1 MWNSFFIDVV
11 FNLMM
16 FVCVLFSYRF
26 FIETKTNPDRKIF
39 HLFGLLFFLSIWLL
53 VIWIQFWGGLRES
66 GAIILFTQTILIS
79 ILILDIKINKH
90 RIFKFFGR
98 IVDML
103 NNTIEVTLPR
113 LLGNIFLYS
122 AIILAFFAVIFLI
135 VKLVKYFWYL

>member
-1 MWNSFFIDVV
+1 M
-11 FNLMM
+11 
-16 FVCVLFSYRF
+16 
-26 FIETKTNPDRKIF
+26 
-39 HLFGLLFFLSIWLL
+39 WLL

>member
-26 FIETKTNPDRKIF
+26 FIEAKTNPDRKKF
-39 HLFGLLFFLSIWLL
+39 HLFGSLFFLSMWLL

-79 ILILDIKINKH
+79 ILILDIK
-90 RIFKFFGR
+90 RFCWVKFFFKNLFYHLTFK
-98 IVDML
+98 IYP
-103 NNTIEVTLPR
+103 I
-113 LLGNIFLYS
+113 
-122 AIILAFFAVIFLI
+122 
-135 VKLVKYFWYL
+135 

>member
-1 MWNSFFIDVV
+1 MLSSFFTYVV
-11 FNLMM
+11 FNLGM

-26 FIETKTNPDRKIF
+26 FIEAKTNPDRKKF
-39 HLFGLLFFLSIWLL
+39 HLFGSLFFLSMWLL

-90 RIFKFFGR
+90 RVFKFGGR

-122 AIILAFFAVIFLI
+122 TIILTFFAVLFLI

>member
-1 MWNSFFIDVV
+1 MLSSFFTYVV
-11 FNLMM
+11 FNLMI

-66 GAIILFTQTILIS
+66 GIIILFTQTILIS

-90 RIFKFFGR
+90 RILKFFGR
-98 IVDML
+98 FWDML
-103 NNTIEVTLPR
+103 NKTLEVTLPK
-113 LLGNIFLYS
+113 LFGNIFLYS
-122 AIILAFFAVIFLI
+122 IIILTFFAVLFLI

>member
-1 MWNSFFIDVV
+1 MLSSFFTYVV
-11 FNLMM
+11 FNLMI

-66 GAIILFTQTILIS
+66 GIIILFTQTILIS
-79 ILILDIKINKH
+79 ILILDAKINKH
-90 RIFKFFGR
+90 RLFKSGGR
-98 IVDML
+98 IVDMF
-103 NNTIEVTLPR
+103 NNMIEVTLPR
-113 LLGNIFLYS
+113 LLGTIFLYS
-122 AIILAFFAVIFLI
+122 FIILSFFAVLFLI

>member
-1 MWNSFFIDVV
+1 MLSSFFTYAV

-16 FVCVLFSYRF
+16 FGCVLFSYGF
-26 FIETKTNPDRKIF
+26 FIEAKTNPDSKKF
-39 HLFGLLFFLSIWLL
+39 HLFGSLFFLSMWFL

-66 GAIILFTQTILIS
+66 GIIILFTQTILIS

-90 RIFKFFGR
+90 RLFKFGGR

-122 AIILAFFAVIFLI
+122 TIILTFFAVLFLI